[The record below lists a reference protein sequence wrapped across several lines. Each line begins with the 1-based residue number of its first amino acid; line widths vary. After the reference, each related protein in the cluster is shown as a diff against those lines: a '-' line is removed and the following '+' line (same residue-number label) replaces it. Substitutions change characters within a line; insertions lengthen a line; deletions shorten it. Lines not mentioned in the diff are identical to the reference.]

1 MTFVPLTELD
11 AQGNRKGFIP
21 LAEIDAERK
30 GFIPLDE
37 LDGVD
42 PNDTILNSI
51 KVGIKQGVD
60 YPFSGF
66 LRTAGTLSGLQT
78 QDIRF
83 RDKQFFADQLPESSP
98 EEIEQARQNVAE
110 NPLFPASFV
119 DGAGERNLF
128 DPFVK
133 SAEEFEKASTKV
145 TGAKEVKRK
154 EFEWSDLASLKR
166 VTQLVAEGAPT
177 MASLMVATMV
187 NPQLSTSLMLAGEA
201 GGTSKEIDDHEKETG
216 LTIDPHKKALIALS
230 SGAVKAALERAGMDA
245 ILGKS
250 GVKALTTKF
259 SKTMF
264 GIGIEDLTEGIQGGV
279 DYVAQTLYDVMEEF
293 NVGELFSKVGKS
305 MGEALPLSVTAGA
318 GGSIF
323 RKDGDT
329 KTAKKEDDDVKKVRD
344 EIAQR
349 EAEAVT
355 PEEVAEEGK
364 IADADQPR
372 ATSEQAGKLREIF
385 EESDIDQSKVGEIA
399 TEILDESEI
408 VRSEDGKFETITGKG
423 AQQLIDNSSEI
434 KRIASV
440 SDFIVSEIERGK
452 KIEKERTAQV
462 IEKELNELIET
473 KKIETERKNKL
484 LEEDKQ
490 LVEAKDLSEIAEEV
504 EKENY
509 DEAIR
514 LANVI
519 KEQDEALG
527 MEDVIDELKVFAD
540 KKITQIA
547 EEKKVAKEKK
557 VADEKAEKLRVETEA
572 TALAE
577 KVPTMTFRDLQ
588 KELKSRGLKAT
599 GNKQVLTDRLAE
611 DLGVPIP
618 EAVEPDV
625 QNEQA
630 LAQTQEIVAGVTI
643 ITPKQQ
649 ETGKATIT
657 PVDKKVAKEAIKS
670 ATPTQITETQETA
683 AQDVAKESG
692 MSDEDMKGQIKDDT
706 EAKPFLTND
715 DGLVEMNMG
724 IPLPK
729 QTRGLIGRWN
739 NYLFRQGKGMEQG
752 NVQQESENR
761 KQVAQQINFDLN
773 NDRKDGVKLQNDT
786 VIPIAQKFLAD
797 KGYAKPDT
805 QRMRIASD
813 RSKSRKK
820 RITALQ
826 REGVSRDLAE
836 ARLDN
841 LDSFLINDFDFNVSR
856 FIEDNIIGER
866 IFEKK
871 LTLRDVAEQMQE
883 AGIDANIRGDDA
895 VETLSTKDRIRQLR
909 KEFTELNKQKKKT
922 ESQKE
927 KDAIESKKDGN
938 RKLQEELRTNI
949 TSIELST
956 LEGRIDQMIDGGIVA
971 SKEEKVALAK
981 ILDVTPEEIY
991 PNLDA
996 NWIADKIGVK
1006 PDDPFVQWLVK
1017 WKAIRD
1023 GFADV
1028 LARHPDLSDEVRNI
1042 IYENAAY
1049 VKRNFA
1055 IDLLGKQMQIDPG
1068 RKDVVVAQVEGSV
1081 RESIARWAD
1090 HMKRIPKESKQSI
1103 YSYITTGDQRSF
1115 NAVPRNLQERAKALR
1130 NTYNSMH
1137 RQITDLQ
1144 FDPNIDEFT
1153 YSQSAQAIHLSAL
1166 DMVDNYIINRTE
1178 KTKGQTV
1185 HGVPVDS
1192 ILKRFL
1198 ESREFRAMYG
1208 EVIDPVDRLMSTSL
1222 AQQQLFNNLNFLQQ
1236 IGLQSNEGVVW
1247 SGAKDTKAGHVKM
1260 IPEIPKRYG
1269 NLSGKYVS
1277 QGTYDV
1283 VVGDFIQTQ
1292 WIQTVSDLHR
1302 GLLARVRLGK
1312 LADLTP
1318 MMRNFGTSYVM
1329 SLANGD
1335 ITTHPVK
1342 FTKHHNKGVK
1352 TLAKSWKGDKTAQAE
1367 ISKMIGLGVLAKNA
1381 QSQVQETQIEIGAD
1395 YLNSVSLT
1403 VNPEIASTSK
1413 LGKLKDAEKKV
1424 LQKAGE
1430 MYQLMDIPTKIASFQ
1445 LHKELNLEAGMET
1458 KQAEESAAEF
1468 VKQHYQYT
1476 DRTSRIAKK
1485 MSKAG
1490 LADFMSFKFDAARI
1504 WYNGLVHA
1512 QKQFKKGDIRPM
1524 IGFTLA
1530 NGVLGIAAATT
1541 AELGSEILGKALSK
1555 ISLDDKDRKEYDR
1568 AVNQDEMNA
1577 IRHFQPEYW
1586 QDAVESGWYR
1596 NDGTPVLAIYDY
1608 VNFFPHLSIPAAAIQ
1623 QGNMKAAQGKIIE
1636 EMVGQIPGMTA
1647 TAAVK
1652 LFFGSE
1658 IDALDIIEQTS
1669 DELKGER
1676 VAKFKKETTVIE
1688 RSGRALK
1695 DIAPALPVKLAT
1707 LFDQLWREK
1716 TGRQDGWVKSSN
1728 EALQRIVV
1736 PFKIRAQ
1743 DPEKSVGDKVRN
1755 NATVFSGSRTLASGT
1770 GRKIDDIDEQ
1780 IGKLTDKKKI
1790 ANNERDRS
1798 KLYDQLHQN
1807 HLLMGS
1813 KVREAMTTANKGK
1826 IAFPKYDSQM
1836 DFIDKFGKRLGASIH
1851 DDNIN
1856 DSFQLAFKSQIKYIE
1871 DMGFDYDDYI
1881 ETLIEETK

>member
-1 MTFVPLTELD
+1 
-11 AQGNRKGFIP
+11 
-21 LAEIDAERK
+21 
-30 GFIPLDE
+30 
-37 LDGVD
+37 
-42 PNDTILNSI
+42 
-51 KVGIKQGVD
+51 
-60 YPFSGF
+60 
-66 LRTAGTLSGLQT
+66 
-78 QDIRF
+78 
-83 RDKQFFADQLPESSP
+83 
-98 EEIEQARQNVAE
+98 
-110 NPLFPASFV
+110 
-119 DGAGERNLF
+119 
-128 DPFVK
+128 
-133 SAEEFEKASTKV
+133 
-145 TGAKEVKRK
+145 
-154 EFEWSDLASLKR
+154 
-166 VTQLVAEGAPT
+166 
-177 MASLMVATMV
+177 
-187 NPQLSTSLMLAGEA
+187 
-201 GGTSKEIDDHEKETG
+201 
-216 LTIDPHKKALIALS
+216 
-230 SGAVKAALERAGMDA
+230 
-245 ILGKS
+245 
-250 GVKALTTKF
+250 
-259 SKTMF
+259 
-264 GIGIEDLTEGIQGGV
+264 
-279 DYVAQTLYDVMEEF
+279 
-293 NVGELFSKVGKS
+293 
-305 MGEALPLSVTAGA
+305 
-318 GGSIF
+318 
-323 RKDGDT
+323 
-329 KTAKKEDDDVKKVRD
+329 
-344 EIAQR
+344 
-349 EAEAVT
+349 
-355 PEEVAEEGK
+355 
-364 IADADQPR
+364 
-372 ATSEQAGKLREIF
+372 
-385 EESDIDQSKVGEIA
+385 
-399 TEILDESEI
+399 
-408 VRSEDGKFETITGKG
+408 
-423 AQQLIDNSSEI
+423 
-434 KRIASV
+434 
-440 SDFIVSEIERGK
+440 
-452 KIEKERTAQV
+452 
-462 IEKELNELIET
+462 
-473 KKIETERKNKL
+473 
-484 LEEDKQ
+484 
-490 LVEAKDLSEIAEEV
+490 
-504 EKENY
+504 
-509 DEAIR
+509 
-514 LANVI
+514 
-519 KEQDEALG
+519 
-527 MEDVIDELKVFAD
+527 
-540 KKITQIA
+540 
-547 EEKKVAKEKK
+547 
-557 VADEKAEKLRVETEA
+557 
-572 TALAE
+572 
-577 KVPTMTFRDLQ
+577 
-588 KELKSRGLKAT
+588 
-599 GNKQVLTDRLAE
+599 
-611 DLGVPIP
+611 
-618 EAVEPDV
+618 
-625 QNEQA
+625 
-630 LAQTQEIVAGVTI
+630 
-643 ITPKQQ
+643 
-649 ETGKATIT
+649 
-657 PVDKKVAKEAIKS
+657 
-670 ATPTQITETQETA
+670 
-683 AQDVAKESG
+683 
-692 MSDEDMKGQIKDDT
+692 
-706 EAKPFLTND
+706 
-715 DGLVEMNMG
+715 
-724 IPLPK
+724 
-729 QTRGLIGRWN
+729 
-739 NYLFRQGKGMEQG
+739 
-752 NVQQESENR
+752 
-761 KQVAQQINFDLN
+761 
-773 NDRKDGVKLQNDT
+773 
-786 VIPIAQKFLAD
+786 
-797 KGYAKPDT
+797 
-805 QRMRIASD
+805 
-813 RSKSRKK
+813 
-820 RITALQ
+820 
-826 REGVSRDLAE
+826 
-836 ARLDN
+836 
-841 LDSFLINDFDFNVSR
+841 
-856 FIEDNIIGER
+856 
-866 IFEKK
+866 
-871 LTLRDVAEQMQE
+871 
-883 AGIDANIRGDDA
+883 
-895 VETLSTKDRIRQLR
+895 
-909 KEFTELNKQKKKT
+909 
-922 ESQKE
+922 
-927 KDAIESKKDGN
+927 
-938 RKLQEELRTNI
+938 
-949 TSIELST
+949 
-956 LEGRIDQMIDGGIVA
+956 
-971 SKEEKVALAK
+971 
-981 ILDVTPEEIY
+981 
-991 PNLDA
+991 
-996 NWIADKIGVK
+996 
-1006 PDDPFVQWLVK
+1006 
-1017 WKAIRD
+1017 
-1023 GFADV
+1023 
-1028 LARHPDLSDEVRNI
+1028 
-1042 IYENAAY
+1042 
-1049 VKRNFA
+1049 
-1055 IDLLGKQMQIDPG
+1055 
-1068 RKDVVVAQVEGSV
+1068 
-1081 RESIARWAD
+1081 
-1090 HMKRIPKESKQSI
+1090 
-1103 YSYITTGDQRSF
+1103 
-1115 NAVPRNLQERAKALR
+1115 
-1130 NTYNSMH
+1130 MH

-1166 DMVDNYIINRTE
+1166 DMVDNYIIKRTE

-1247 SGAKDTKAGHVKM
+1247 SGSKDTKAGHVKM

-1352 TLAKSWKGDKTAQAE
+1352 TLAKSWEGDKTAQAE

-1770 GRKIDDIDEQ
+1770 GRKIDDIDAQ

-1826 IAFPKYDSQM
+1826 VAFPKYDSQM

-1851 DDNIN
+1851 DENIN
-1856 DSFQLAFKSQIKYIE
+1856 DSFQLAFKSQIKHIE